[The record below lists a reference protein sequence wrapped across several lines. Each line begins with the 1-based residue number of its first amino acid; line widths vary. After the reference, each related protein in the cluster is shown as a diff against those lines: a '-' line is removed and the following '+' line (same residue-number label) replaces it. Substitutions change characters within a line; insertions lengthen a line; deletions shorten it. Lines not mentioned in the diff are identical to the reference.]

1 MASAPATPSAAYEA
15 SARMIWLAVYAGG
28 FFAVVM
34 LLLEPVVP
42 RIFTSDEL
50 VLERA
55 GAIWLLFALMQ
66 PLNGAVFAL
75 DGILIGAGDG
85 PYLAWSMIAAFVVSA
100 SLALTALALDWGIVG
115 VWVALVVLILVR
127 LTLMWLRFR
136 SRRWLVTG
144 FA

>member
-1 MASAPATPSAAYEA
+1 
-15 SARMIWLAVYAGG
+15 
-28 FFAVVM
+28 
-34 LLLEPVVP
+34 
-42 RIFTSDEL
+42 
-50 VLERA
+50 
-55 GAIWLLFALMQ
+55 
-66 PLNGAVFAL
+66 
-75 DGILIGAGDG
+75 
-85 PYLAWSMIAAFVVSA
+85 MIAAFVVSA